1 MRYTVIYVN
10 YLGSCAAI
18 PLKEVNLCIKLTIK
32 EVFIRGFRPRSYC
45 LGVQRVDKRR
55 KKIDLVMYTV
65 VRD

>member
-32 EVFIRGFRPRSYC
+32 EVFIRGFRPEF
-45 LGVQRVDKRR
+45 
-55 KKIDLVMYTV
+55 
-65 VRD
+65 RDSEIQSSES